1 MALLNRTHSSRT
13 GPLPLKFHIAHL
25 IPDPKLHGQQGYKE
39 VIESLTWGLEQLG
52 HQVTFAVN
60 TTGAGILIF
69 IVGSLG
75 SAMYY
80 LIRDKGQS
88 DRTVKALTI
97 RVVLSVALFAMLMIG
112 HYLGLIPARSG
123 L

>member
-1 MALLNRTHSSRT
+1 MR
-13 GPLPLKFHIAHL
+13 FV
-25 IPDPKLHGQQGYKE
+25 
-39 VIESLTWGLEQLG
+39 VII
-52 HQVTFAVN
+52 F
-60 TTGAGILIF
+60 LIF